1 MTHVVCDSGPLT
13 HLWQIGLWSTLRTFE
28 TLYVAQQVI
37 EEIREHVPLNRLE
50 SLPDCELHIHTISQ
64 HEIDVQRQRAPS
76 DLKLQIADLA
86 TLALA
91 QRVTPDLVLTD
102 DLDLR
107 RAIESQGQLP
117 MGSVGIVLRAY
128 KAGWLDEV
136 SLDQAI
142 DGLFVHSTLYLSPS
156 FKSYVRRL
164 IIQMMGRNTQGKSPK
179 K

>member
-13 HLWQIGLWSTLRTFE
+13 HLWQIGLWSTLGTFE
-28 TLYVAQQVI
+28 TFHITQQVI
-37 EEIREHVPLNRLE
+37 QEIREHVPLDRLK
-50 SLPDCELHIHTISQ
+50 SLSDCELHIHTISQ
-64 HEIDVQRQRAPS
+64 QEIDVQRRRAPS

-164 IIQMMGRNTQGKSPK
+164 IAQMTGRNIEQDSK